1 MSDMSLPLSLV
12 PQAPDDSAPSTP
24 AAPRSPATAAA
35 LAQTRPAVEPFAW
48 PTPPTPGYP
57 APTCQTGPEPCEIE
71 GINGK
76 ISVGRLSFF
85 DADAGLVHLL
95 MASSRGTLTLKL
107 TQFRR
112 LTLTRPLPP
121 LAPPAGAAFDATTPL
136 LPHRTLVSVNLQ
148 FKDGQTSAHDSVG
161 QVESPLGLFTFAPM
175 DRTGHVL
182 RSFYPRAMLA
192 PEAFSPRIGEVL
204 LAQQATT
211 PTQLDEA
218 ATEQAQLRARK
229 LGDILLTQQI
239 VTPAQLLLAID
250 QQAKMPMVRIGE
262 ALLALGYLTEAKLAE
277 VLSLQSR
284 DRSLPLGELLVRR
297 GDVTRADLQTA
308 LARKMGYPIVDVNAF
323 PVEAEGALRLP
334 ISAARRL
341 LALPLMMRGGRLVV
355 ALEDPSA
362 RKAIDE
368 IEFSAQCKVLP
379 VLARAGSLSAAID
392 RIYLRLGKDSID
404 PGQDLTALVKLSD
417 PDGND
422 SADKLLANLE
432 QQHGPVN
439 RDDDTPIEQS
449 DNSLVRLINTTIL
462 EARQQ
467 GVSDIHI
474 ECQPGNEKVRI
485 RFRRD
490 GVLRP
495 YIELPASYRQAM
507 VARIKIMCDLDIS
520 ERRKPQDGKISFGR
534 WVQGQRLELRVAT
547 IPTANGLEDVV
558 MRLLTSARTLPLE
571 AMGLDPA
578 TLTKLKLVIER
589 PYGMVLC
596 VGPTGSGKTTTLHAA
611 LGHINTPERKIWTA
625 EDPVEITQTG
635 LRQVQI
641 NPKIDWT
648 FAKALRA
655 FLRADPDVV
664 MVGEIRDSE
673 TAQMAIEAS
682 LTGHLVMSTLHT
694 NNAPETVTRLLDMG
708 MDPFSFADSL
718 LAVLA
723 QRLVRRWCK
732 HCVTSNPA
740 SLEETQ
746 TLLDEYL
753 LSYPDPTQC
762 PDRETLLS
770 EWTGRYGHDGVLHK
784 HHAPG
789 CTQCGQSG
797 FSSRIGLHELLV
809 VSRELRHLIQTS
821 ARAEELQRAAMNEG
835 MRTLRQDGIHKV
847 LAGLTAIE
855 EVRAISN
862 V

>member
-1 MSDMSLPLSLV
+1 MSDMSLPPLTLV
-12 PQAPDDSAPSTP
+12 PMPEEGSAPP
-24 AAPRSPATAAA
+24 PPRPATGP
-35 LAQTRPAVEPFAW
+35 LSGPLSGPFAW

-57 APTCQTGPEPCEIE
+57 APTCQTEPEPCEIE
-71 GINGK
+71 GPNGK
-76 ISVGRLSFF
+76 VSQGRLTHF
-85 DADAGLVHLL
+85 DPEAALVHIQIPP
-95 MASSRGTLTLKL
+95 SRSTLALKL

-112 LTLTRPLPP
+112 LTLTRPLLPVP
-121 LAPPAGAAFDATTPL
+121 APAGAAFDATTPL
-136 LPHRTLVSVNLQ
+136 LPQRTLSPCRLRY
-148 FKDGQTSAHDSVG
+148 KDGQQLTLDSVG
-161 QVESPLGLFTFAPM
+161 QVDTPLGIFTFAPL
-175 DRTGHVL
+175 DTTGRVL

-192 PEAFSPRIGEVL
+192 AAEFGPRIGEVL
-204 LAQQATT
+204 LEQQATT
-211 PTQLDEA
+211 PMQLDEA
-218 ATEQAQLRARK
+218 VAEQQQLRTRK
-229 LGDILLTQQI
+229 LGDILVAQQI
-239 VTPAQLLLAID
+239 VTAEQLLAAIE

-262 ALLALGYLTEAKLAE
+262 ALMALGFLSEAKLAE
-277 VLSLQSR
+277 ALQLQSL

-308 LARKMGYPIVDVNAF
+308 LARKMGYPIVDVSSF
-323 PVEAEGALRLP
+323 PVEPEAALRLP
-334 ISAARRL
+334 LTVARRL
-341 LALPLMMRGGRLVV
+341 PALPLIMRGGRLVV

-362 RKAIDE
+362 RNAIDE

-379 VLARAGSLSAAID
+379 VLARAGALAPAID
-392 RIYLRLGKDSID
+392 RVYLRLGKDSIE
-404 PGQDLTALVKLSD
+404 PSPDLAAALSFHD
-417 PDGND
+417 SEGGD
-422 SADKLLANLE
+422 SANKLLASLE
-432 QQHGPVN
+432 QQQN
-439 RDDDTPIEQS
+439 ADAREDETPIEQS
-449 DNSLVRLINTTIL
+449 DNSLVRLINTMIL

-474 ECQPGNEKVRI
+474 ECQPGTEKVRV

-490 GVLRP
+490 GVLKP
-495 YIELPASYRQAM
+495 YIELPHTYRSAL

-520 ERRKPQDGKISFGR
+520 ERRKPQDGKINFGR
-534 WVQGQRLELRVAT
+534 WMQGQKLELRVAT

-558 MRLLTSARTLPLE
+558 MRLLASARTLPLE
-571 AMGLDPA
+571 GMGLQPD
-578 TLTKLKLVIER
+578 TLSKLKAVIER

-625 EDPVEITQTG
+625 EDPVEITQAG

-664 MVGEIRDSE
+664 MVGEIRDGE

-694 NNAPETVTRLLDMG
+694 NSAPETVTRLLDMG

-732 HCVTSNPA
+732 HCVTHRPA
-740 SLEETQ
+740 TVEDTQ
-746 TLLDEYL
+746 ALLDEYL
-753 LSYPDPTQC
+753 FAFPDPDQR
-762 PDRETLLS
+762 PAHETLLA
-770 EWTGRYGHDGVLHK
+770 EWNDRFAVDGMLLH

-789 CTQCGQSG
+789 CNHCGHSG
-797 FSSRIGLHELLV
+797 FAGRVGLHELLV

-821 ARAEELQRAAMNEG
+821 ARAEELQRVAMNEG
-835 MRTLRQDGIHKV
+835 MRTLRQDGILKV

-862 V
+862 S